1 MLRCEHDNET
11 LGLTVLDEPAGLQSD
26 PTILDLQVGFW
37 SDFFFLDLFSDRFYI
52 FPIPVEV
59 SEQEDESS
67 WKPGEEGEGH
77 GCSSKGFLAQINE
90 ASASILILYNL
101 K

>member
-37 SDFFFLDLFSDRFYI
+37 SDFFLICSVTGFIFSQFQLRSVSKKTSRAGSRVKRVKDTAAQAKVFLK
-52 FPIPVEV
+52 
-59 SEQEDESS
+59 Q
-67 WKPGEEGEGH
+67 K
-77 GCSSKGFLAQINE
+77 K
-90 ASASILILYNL
+90 
-101 K
+101 